1 MPSVRMKVIPQPVR
15 GKRAVLVA
23 PRTDASYRFY
33 RGGADVDLLCGDC
46 GRELATGL
54 QSSTHLQT
62 VVLKCPSC
70 GAYNDSGLPESG

>member
-1 MPSVRMKVIPQPVR
+1 MPSVRMKVIPEPAR

-23 PRTDASYRFY
+23 PRTDAAFRFY

-46 GRELATGL
+46 GRELANGL

-62 VVLKCPSC
+62 VVLKCPTC
-70 GAYNDSGLPESG
+70 GAFNDSGLPASG